1 MASSATLLLN
11 FSDKHKDYIRASRDC
26 FLNVAEGAVRAGKT
40 VDNVFAFA
48 YELESSPDKLHLATG
63 STIANAKLN
72 IGECNGLGLEYLFRG
87 RCKWGKF
94 KSNECLYVKTK
105 DKKQKIVIFAGAAKA
120 DSYKKIHGNSYGMW
134 IATEIDLHHKKAIEE
149 GFDRQY
155 AAKRRKIFWDLNPG
169 NPRAMIYVDY
179 IDLYAKKNL
188 KGELLGGYNYQSF
201 TLFDNIN
208 ISSSRIEEI
217 ISRYDKNSIEY
228 KRNILGVRC
237 VAEGLIYRTFVENT
251 DRFLV
256 DDAEG
261 FNFAVVM
268 IGVDFGGN
276 SSAHAFVATGITK
289 DRYVVVLDEENFKD
303 DVDPDE
309 LTRRYCEFVR
319 RVNLRWGPA
328 QTRADSA
335 EQVLIRGFRN
345 KAMQERLRTEV
356 LNSLKMPINERI
368 RLTKMLLAMGRFRI
382 VRHCQ
387 YLIGALCD
395 AVWDPDELTEDIRLD
410 NGSTNIDSLDAFEYS
425 IEPYFKELM
434 NYDYR

>member
-289 DRYVVVLDEENFKD
+289 DRYVVVLDEEYFKD